1 MIKYILLLAITLF
14 ATTSHAAVDK
24 NTYHKITNLIKS
36 TLGDKIDNKKKL
48 KFTLKVN
55 ELPNA
60 FAKKSGQDIW
70 EITVHDSL
78 LTLNNI
84 SSSSLAMILCHEVGH
99 FMGHEPYVVGRQLTP
114 AVRARAPKE
123 MSCEGQA
130 DYYAASS
137 CLKDLIANAP
147 ELFNDHQIFPNIY
160 SLHDECLKNRDPK
173 VCESMLHISF
183 ETTLVYQDL
192 MRTLDVHESFQGNLN
207 NEATERTLDYVGE
220 YPSLD
225 CRFETFI
232 RGTLCNEENTKECE
246 NSQWSRPSCWFMD
259 SESN

>member
-1 MIKYILLLAITLF
+1 MIKYLLLLAITLF
-14 ATTSHAAVDK
+14 ATTSHAVVDE
-24 NTYHKITNLIKS
+24 NTYQKITNLIKS
-36 TLGDKIDNKKKL
+36 TISDKIDNKIEL
-48 KFTLKVN
+48 KFTTKVN

-60 FAKKSGQDIW
+60 FAKKNGKDVW

-99 FMGHEPYVVGRQLTP
+99 FMGDKPYVQGRQLTP
-114 AVRARAPKE
+114 AVRSRAPKE

-130 DYYAASS
+130 DYYAATS

-147 ELFNDHQIFPNIY
+147 ELFNDHQIFPNLF
-160 SLHDECLKNRDPK
+160 SLNDECQKNRDPK
-173 VCESMLHISF
+173 ICENMLHISY

-192 MRTLDVHESFQGNLN
+192 MRALDVHERFQGILN
-207 NEATERTLDYVGE
+207 NNSAERTLNYVGE
-220 YPSLD
+220 YPTLD
-225 CRFETFI
+225 CRFETFV

-246 NSQWSRPSCWFMD
+246 QSQWSRPSCWFVD
-259 SESN
+259 SD